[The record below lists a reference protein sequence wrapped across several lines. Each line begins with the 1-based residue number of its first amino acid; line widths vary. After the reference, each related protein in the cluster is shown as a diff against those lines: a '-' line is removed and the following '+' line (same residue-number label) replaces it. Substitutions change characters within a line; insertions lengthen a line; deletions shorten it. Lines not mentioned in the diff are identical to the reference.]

1 MFGIVFDKDRD
12 TNMTSFR
19 GYLPSPY
26 SFQETVGRLYTMA
39 GDDMFRD
46 CDGKCSFHITGVFS
60 NTVFTLYDYKEDD
73 LIHIGGHENLRIDQL
88 IIYLNMMLKVTEPT
102 PYVAQYHYETNRTY
116 QWKLPDETDRNYYL
130 VSRGEDTYL
139 VSAPNKKSAM
149 KYIAKEHDLAVAQL
163 EATKVKLYKAKS
175 E

>member
-12 TNMTSFR
+12 INNTSFR

-46 CDGKCSFHITGVFS
+46 CDDKCSFHITGMLE

-116 QWKLPDETDRNYYL
+116 HWKPSDEADKNYYL
-130 VSRGEDTYL
+130 VFRGKDIFL
-139 VSAPNKKSAM
+139 VLARNKKSAM
-149 KYIAKEHDLAVAQL
+149 KFVAKKHDCMVAQL
-163 EATKVKLYKAKS
+163 EVTKIKLYKA
-175 E
+175 